1 MHPPTAAGEI
11 RAITVYCGASQS
23 VHSAYYDLA
32 AEVGR
37 AIALSGR
44 RLVYGGGSVGL
55 MGAMSRACRE
65 AGGKATGV
73 ITRRLCDAELLDREN
88 EENVILERMRD
99 RKRMMEERG
108 DAFIVLPGGFG
119 TLEEFFE
126 ILTGRLLGEH
136 DKPIVLVNAPD
147 PLHNGERRYF
157 DPLIEMVEHMIDRSF
172 AKRGA
177 WELVRIAPGAAEAV
191 AALDGARVGTPR
203 LRAEHIPSASG
214 PSRS

>member
-1 MHPPTAAGEI
+1 MNEASPAGAV
-11 RAITVYCGASQS
+11 RAITVYCGASES
-23 VHSAYYDLA
+23 VHLEYYDLA
-32 AEVGR
+32 AALGR
-37 AIALSGR
+37 AIARSGR

-73 ITRRLCDAELLDREN
+73 ITRRLCDAEQLDREN
-88 EENVILERMRD
+88 DENVILERMRD

-136 DKPIVLVNAPD
+136 DKPIVLVNPPD
-147 PLHNGERRYF
+147 PLHKDGRRHF
-157 DPLIEMVEHMIDRSF
+157 DPLVELVEHMLERQF

-177 WELVRIAPGAAEAV
+177 WNLVTITRSAEEAV
-191 AALDGARVGTPR
+191 GVLEGAKVGAPR
-203 LRAEHIPSASG
+203 FRAEHIPSAG
-214 PSRS
+214 ARA